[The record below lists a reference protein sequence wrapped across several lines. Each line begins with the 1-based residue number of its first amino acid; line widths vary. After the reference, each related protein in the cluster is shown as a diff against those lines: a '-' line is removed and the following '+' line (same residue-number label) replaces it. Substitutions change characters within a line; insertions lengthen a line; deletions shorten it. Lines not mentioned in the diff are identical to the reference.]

1 MAKIRQ
7 RRKSLVDILDPYVW
21 YLYDT
26 GMIQS
31 TIINSII
38 LVVLALIVSVPHE
51 HNPVKLILSFENI
64 ESFIDPESIEPL
76 PEIKISQDDH
86 ATDMVSIDIEPVSTE
101 IDINFNDSENIQIA
115 SVGIESMSLEDLSQE
130 IKTDP
135 VSDEPEKPIVKK
147 DRSKKVKATANVQNG
162 PFGENIGFGD
172 APTNNGHNAEVNNI
186 QQRLN
191 AAGAQTGD
199 VQVSIGWNSIDDI
212 DLHVKYVAF
221 GGGGGMIN
229 WMNRLDFIGGCL
241 DVDMNA
247 NFYQVTNKPVENIFW
262 PKGSSPKGQFF
273 VGIHNFRNW
282 SGQRSVPV
290 TIVIVV
296 DGKKQVFNE
305 VCFAGQPLK
314 EVTRFAIQK

>member
-7 RRKSLVDILDPYVW
+7 RRKSLIDAIDPYVN
-21 YLYDT
+21 YLYST
-26 GMIQS
+26 GIIQS
-31 TIINSII
+31 TIINSSI
-38 LVVLALIVSVPHE
+38 LLILALIISVPRE
-51 HNPVKLILSFENI
+51 HNPIKLVLAFENI
-64 ESFIDPESIEPL
+64 ESFIDPESIEIL

-86 ATDMVSIDIEPVSTE
+86 AIDEISIEIEPVSTE
-101 IDINFNDSENIQIA
+101 IAINFNDSENIQI
-115 SVGIESMSLEDLSQE
+115 SSTGIESISLEDLSEE
-130 IKTDP
+130 IKTDD
-135 VSDEPEKPIVKK
+135 VSDEPVKPVVKK
-147 DRSKKVKATANVQNG
+147 DRAKKVKQTANVQNG

-199 VQVSIGWNSIDDI
+199 IQISIGWNSIDDI

-221 GGGGGMIN
+221 NGGGGMIN

-247 NFYQVTNKPVENIFW
+247 NFYQVTNRPVENIFW
-262 PKGSSPKGQFF
+262 PNGSSPKGQFF

-290 TIVIVV
+290 TIIVVV

-314 EVTRFAIQK
+314 EVTRFVK

>member
-7 RRKSLVDILDPYVW
+7 KRKSLIDAIDPYVN
-21 YLYDT
+21 YLYST
-26 GMIQS
+26 GIIQS
-31 TIINSII
+31 TIINSSI
-38 LVVLALIVSVPHE
+38 LLTLALIISVPHE
-51 HNPVKLILSFENI
+51 HNPIKLVLAFENI
-64 ESFIDPESIEPL
+64 ESFIDPEPIELL

-86 ATDMVSIDIEPVSTE
+86 AIDEISIDIEPLSTE
-101 IDINFNDSENIQIA
+101 IDINFNDSENIQI
-115 SVGIESMSLEDLSQE
+115 SSTGIESISLEDLSQE
-130 IKTDP
+130 IKADP
-135 VSDEPEKPIVKK
+135 VSDEPDKPIVKK
-147 DRSKKVKATANVQNG
+147 DRAKKVKQTVNVQNG

-172 APTNNGHNAEVNNI
+172 APTNNGHNAEANNI

-199 VQVSIGWNSIDDI
+199 VQISIGWNSIDDI

-221 GGGGGMIN
+221 NGRGGTIN

-241 DVDMNA
+241 DIDMNA
-247 NFYQVTNKPVENIFW
+247 NFYQVTNRPVENIFW
-262 PKGSSPKGQFF
+262 PQGSSPKGQFF

-290 TIVIVV
+290 TVIVVV

-305 VCFAGQPLK
+305 MCFAFQPLK
-314 EVTRFAIQK
+314 EVTRFVK

>member
-7 RRKSLVDILDPYVW
+7 RRKSLIDVIDPYVD
-21 YLYDT
+21 YLYNS
-26 GMIQS
+26 GIIQS
-31 TIINSII
+31 TIINSSI
-38 LVVLALIVSVPHE
+38 LLILALMISVPSKHNPIEIVLA
-51 HNPVKLILSFENI
+51 FENI
-64 ESFIDPESIEPL
+64 ESFIDPEPIEIL
-76 PEIKISQDDH
+76 PEIKISQNDH
-86 ATDMVSIDIEPVSTE
+86 AIDEISIDIEPISTK
-101 IDINFNDSENIQIA
+101 IDINFNDSENIQI
-115 SVGIESMSLEDLSQE
+115 SSTDIESISLEDLSEE
-130 IKTDP
+130 IKADP
-135 VSDEPEKPIVKK
+135 IVDEPVKPVVKK
-147 DRSKKVKATANVQNG
+147 DRAKKVKQKVNIQNG

-199 VQVSIGWNSIDDI
+199 IQISIGWNSIDDI

-221 GGGGGMIN
+221 NGGGGMIN

-290 TIVIVV
+290 TIIVIV

-305 VCFAGQPLK
+305 MCFAGQPLK
-314 EVTRFAIQK
+314 EVTRFVK

>member
-7 RRKSLVDILDPYVW
+7 RRKSLVDVLDPYVW

-31 TIINSII
+31 TIINSSI
-38 LVVLALIVSVPHE
+38 LLILALMISVPRE
-51 HNPVKLILSFENI
+51 HNPIELVLSFENI
-64 ESFIDPESIEPL
+64 ESFIDPEPIEPL

-86 ATDMVSIDIEPVSTE
+86 AIDEISIDMEPVPTK
-101 IDINFNDSENIQIA
+101 IDINFNDSENIQI
-115 SVGIESMSLEDLSQE
+115 SSMGIESISLEDLSQE

-135 VSDEPEKPIVKK
+135 DSDEPEKPIFKK
-147 DRSKKVKATANVQNG
+147 DRVKKVKQTANVQNG

-186 QQRLN
+186 QQRLS

-199 VQVSIGWNSIDDI
+199 VQISIGWNSIDDI

-221 GGGGGMIN
+221 NGRGGTIN

-247 NFYQVTNKPVENIFW
+247 NFYQVTNRPVENIFW

-273 VGIHNFRNW
+273 VGVHNFRNW

-290 TIVIVV
+290 TIIVVV

-305 VCFAGQPLK
+305 ICFAGQPLK
-314 EVTRFAIQK
+314 EVTRFVK

>member
-38 LVVLALIVSVPHE
+38 LIVLALIVSVPHE

-64 ESFIDPESIEPL
+64 EVFIDPESIEPL

-86 ATDMVSIDIEPVSTE
+86 VKDMVSIEIEPVSTE
-101 IDINFNDSENIQIA
+101 IDINFNDSENIQISSA
-115 SVGIESMSLEDLSQE
+115 GIESISLEDLSQE
-130 IKTDP
+130 IKVDP
-135 VSDEPEKPIVKK
+135 VSDEPEKPVVKK
-147 DRSKKVKATANVQNG
+147 DRSKKVKATTNLQNS

-212 DLHVKYVAF
+212 DLHVEYQTSQWGIGA
-221 GGGGGMIN
+221 IN
-229 WMNRLDFIGGCL
+229 WMNRLDFRGGCL

-290 TIVIVV
+290 TIVVVV